1 MTTRLVIYPNDD
13 GGITVMH
20 PTQESGLTAADC
32 AHRFVPNEKPY
43 KYITTD
49 DLPTDENGNYDR
61 SFREAWEA
69 DFSNP
74 DGYGVT

>member
-13 GGITVMH
+13 GGISIMH
-20 PTQESGLTAADC
+20 PVEESGLTVEDC
-32 AHRFVPNEKPY
+32 AVRFVPNEKPY

-61 SFREAWEA
+61 TFREAWEA

-74 DGYGVT
+74 DGYGAK

>member
-20 PTQESGLTAADC
+20 PVEESGLTVEDC
-32 AHRFVPNEKPY
+32 AQKFVPNEKPY

-61 SFREAWEA
+61 TFREAWEA

-74 DGYGVT
+74 DGYGAK